1 MERLT
6 SYFRGDLEA
15 VSSIANSGLDVY
27 AHNIETVT
35 NHHFLTRIKIIF
47 DPLAALLRGLTG
59 VHLDL
64 HRLAPSDPPKVY
76 PVSVISGEM

>member
-1 MERLT
+1 MLNNLGFFQELNPGILMERLT

-35 NHHFLTRIKIIF
+35 NHHFLTRIKISV
-47 DPLAALLRGLTG
+47 ALN
-59 VHLDL
+59 
-64 HRLAPSDPPKVY
+64 
-76 PVSVISGEM
+76 M